1 MDNKYRGG
9 RMKFDLGLKGKKAIV
24 VGGARGIG
32 RATAEMLAASGADV
46 SICARGSADVKGA
59 VESLLSH
66 GVSAYG
72 KAIDV
77 TDKAAYQEWISE
89 AGAEMHGIDI
99 LIVMASGVG
108 GSVDEESWYAN
119 LETTVLGAS
128 RAVEAAVP
136 FLEKSDFGSIILMS
150 STSAV
155 ETFFAPQPYNAL
167 KASLLT
173 YSSQLGQALG
183 SQGIRVNCVSPG
195 PTTFEGG
202 NWEIIESNAP
212 EIFKG
217 VVANFP
223 GGRLGSA
230 VEVANAVVFLAS
242 PAASFITG
250 ANLVVDGGYTKRVQ
264 F

>member
-1 MDNKYRGG
+1 MQ
-9 RMKFDLGLKGKKAIV
+9 FDLGLKGKKAVV

-32 RATAEMLAASGADV
+32 RASAEMLASAGADLA
-46 SICARGSADVKGA
+46 ICARGEDTVQQA
-59 VESLLSH
+59 VETLSAK
-66 GVSAYG
+66 GVTAIGSAV
-72 KAIDV
+72 DV
-77 TDKAAYQEWISE
+77 TDKAAYQGWIAD
-89 AGAEMHGIDI
+89 AGNQLGGIDI

-128 RAVEAAVP
+128 RGVEAAMP
-136 FLEKSDFGSIILMS
+136 FLEKSEAGSIVLMS
-150 STSAV
+150 STSAI

-167 KASLLT
+167 KASLIT
-173 YSSQLGQALG
+173 YSSQLGQAVG
-183 SQGIRVNCVSPG
+183 AQGIRVNCVSPG

-202 NWEIIESNAP
+202 NWDVIEQNAP
-212 EIFKG
+212 DIFNG

-223 GGRLGSA
+223 GGRLGTA
-230 VEVANAVVFLAS
+230 EEVANAVVFLAS
-242 PAASFITG
+242 PAASFISG